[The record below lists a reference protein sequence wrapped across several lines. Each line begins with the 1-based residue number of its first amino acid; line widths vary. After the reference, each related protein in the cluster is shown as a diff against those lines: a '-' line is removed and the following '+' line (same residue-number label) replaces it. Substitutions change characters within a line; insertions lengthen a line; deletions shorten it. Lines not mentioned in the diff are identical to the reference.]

1 MAVRATVSRFPKNED
16 EQESSGLP
24 WGVTV
29 TPFASKDE
37 NGLSPVYGSDG
48 DLLPRCENCYAYFN
62 TYCELDQWAWNCS
75 LCGTLNGLTSQAIM
89 RYSHPRSCAE
99 TMSSF
104 IDLELSMEGSE
115 EEMMQARPVYVAAV
129 DLSSSEEFLELT
141 KSALQAALEALA
153 PGSLFGLATFSHKM
167 GLYDVQGPIPVVKNV
182 FISPDTEG
190 TLPIELEDVM
200 PLLQFLAPVETCKD
214 RITAALDTLR
224 PTTSW
229 ERTTGAGQG
238 LEGVLMGGR
247 GFGVA
252 MEALVK
258 YIGSEY
264 GNTFALAR
272 VFAFMSGPPDYGA
285 GQLDTKRY
293 GEQYA
298 SKGEDADRALLP
310 EQTPF
315 YKDLAV
321 VAVQAGVCVDI
332 FAVTNEYTDLASL
345 KFLSIESGGSLFLY
359 SNTDDS
365 TLPQDMYRM
374 LSRPYAFGCILRLRT
389 SSEFKPGHSY
399 GHFFPDPQ
407 YENVQHII
415 CCDSFA
421 SYAYDFDFTSATGFS
436 RYASEQPVLQIAFQY
451 TVVVPPEE
459 LSASRLVS
467 ASRGKHLLQRRL
479 RIRTLQFGTARNMNE
494 LYDSVDP
501 EAVLSILVHKPH
513 WSKEFGRAG
522 MLLHDW
528 LVILTAQYND
538 ASKIVQFKNGG
549 LIASQID
556 VAFSQCPQLQPLP
569 RLVFALLRN
578 PLLRFH
584 EEGVHPDYRIYLQ
597 CLCSAL
603 EPVSLHRVI
612 YPVLMSYST
621 PDKQAYPRHSL
632 SRAALITSGSPI
644 FFLDAFTALIV
655 FYSSTADPT
664 LPFPPPKIPAVKSP
678 SATSVFVVSPRIL
691 AAVGGGG
698 RGWAF
703 SGLWLVRAAH
713 KKGANII
720 LIQITYFPVELV
732 FQAKFAKIGGAIFLD
747 QWFLEEARAM
757 ALQDAEILLYPAA
770 IVSEPQD
777 QGLDSRDHWKR
788 VAQGHA
794 GANLVSCCT
803 GPAREIV
810 AAADDKEEA
819 VLVAKFDL
827 EQIRL
832 MRHSWGVFHDWR
844 PGLYK
849 VLLTSD
855 GSNRYWKSLHQESI
869 LDHIECAWRQ
879 NLYYFGFRLAL
890 DFAVLTVSSGIQDG
904 PMN

>member
-1 MAVRATVSRFPKNED
+1 MAVRATVSRFPQNED
-16 EQESSGLP
+16 VQESSGLP

-48 DLLPRCENCYAYFN
+48 DLLPRCENCYGYFN
-62 TYCELDQWAWNCS
+62 TYCGIDQWAWNCS
-75 LCGTLNGLTSQAIM
+75 LCGTLNGLTSQAIS
-89 RYSHPRSCAE
+89 RYSRPQSCAE
-99 TMSSF
+99 MMSSF
-104 IDLELSMEGSE
+104 IDLELPMEGSE

-129 DLSSSEEFLELT
+129 DLSSSEDFLELT

-167 GLYDVQGPIPVVKNV
+167 GLYDVQGPIPVVKNI

-190 TLPIELEDVM
+190 TLPIEPEDVM

-214 RITAALDTLR
+214 RITAALDTLK

-238 LEGVLMGGR
+238 LEGVVMGGR

-252 MEALVK
+252 METLLK
-258 YIGSEY
+258 YLGSEY

-272 VFAFMSGPPDYGA
+272 VFAFLSGPPDYGA
-285 GQLDTKRY
+285 GQLDTRRY

-298 SKGEDADRALLP
+298 SKGEDADKALLP

-315 YKDLAV
+315 YKDLAA

-421 SYAYDFDFTSATGFS
+421 TYAYDFDFTSETGFS

-467 ASRGKHLLQRRL
+467 ASRGKHMLKRRL
-479 RIRTLQFGTARNMNE
+479 RIRTLLFGIAGNMNE

-501 EAVLSILVHKPH
+501 EAVLSLLVHKVILA
-513 WSKEFGRAG
+513 SLEQGVREGR

-538 ASKIVQFKNGG
+538 VSKIVQFKNGG
-549 LIASQID
+549 SIASQLD

-603 EPVSLHRVI
+603 EPGSLHRVI
-612 YPVLMSYST
+612 YPALMSYST

-644 FFLDAFTALIV
+644 FFLDAFTTLIV
-655 FYSSTADPT
+655 FYSSTADPA
-664 LPFPPPKIPAVKSP
+664 LPFPPPQDCLLRSTINKLKQERSITPKLIFIQGEQDGA
-678 SATSVFVVSPRIL
+678 SAFENYLIEEQDVDGSGFTSVMGFVS
-691 AAVGGGG
+691 
-698 RGWAF
+698 
-703 SGLWLVRAAH
+703 
-713 KKGANII
+713 
-720 LIQITYFPVELV
+720 
-732 FQAKFAKIGGAIFLD
+732 
-747 QWFLEEARAM
+747 FLEDVTQSVMEYM
-757 ALQDAEILLYPAA
+757 
-770 IVSEPQD
+770 
-777 QGLDSRDHWKR
+777 K
-788 VAQGHA
+788 
-794 GANLVSCCT
+794 
-803 GPAREIV
+803 
-810 AAADDKEEA
+810 
-819 VLVAKFDL
+819 
-827 EQIRL
+827 
-832 MRHSWGVFHDWR
+832 
-844 PGLYK
+844 
-849 VLLTSD
+849 
-855 GSNRYWKSLHQESI
+855 
-869 LDHIECAWRQ
+869 
-879 NLYYFGFRLAL
+879 
-890 DFAVLTVSSGIQDG
+890 
-904 PMN
+904 

>member
-37 NGLSPVYGSDG
+37 NGLSPVYGSNG
-48 DLLPRCENCYAYFN
+48 DLLPRCEDCYAYFN

-214 RITAALDTLR
+214 RITVALDTLR

-501 EAVLSILVHKPH
+501 EAVLSILVHKVILA
-513 WSKEFGRAG
+513 SLEQGVREGR

-549 LIASQID
+549 LIVSQID

-603 EPVSLHRVI
+603 EPGSLHRVI

-632 SRAALITSGSPI
+632 SRAALITSSSPI

-664 LPFPPPKIPAVKSP
+664 LPFPPPQDCKLFLSLE
-678 SATSVFVVSPRIL
+678 SAFMQKKLFLQRI
-691 AAVGGGG
+691 
-698 RGWAF
+698 
-703 SGLWLVRAAH
+703 SS
-713 KKGANII
+713 I
-720 LIQITYFPVELV
+720 L
-732 FQAKFAKIGGAIFLD
+732 FLR
-747 QWFLEEARAM
+747 Q
-757 ALQDAEILLYPAA
+757 
-770 IVSEPQD
+770 
-777 QGLDSRDHWKR
+777 
-788 VAQGHA
+788 
-794 GANLVSCCT
+794 
-803 GPAREIV
+803 
-810 AAADDKEEA
+810 
-819 VLVAKFDL
+819 
-827 EQIRL
+827 
-832 MRHSWGVFHDWR
+832 
-844 PGLYK
+844 K
-849 VLLTSD
+849 VLLSGLLRSTINKLKQERSITPKLIFIRGGQDDASAFENYLIEEQDVD
-855 GSNRYWKSLHQESI
+855 GS
-869 LDHIECAWRQ
+869 
-879 NLYYFGFRLAL
+879 GFTSVTG
-890 DFAVLTVSSGIQDG
+890 FVSFLEDVTQSV
-904 PMN
+904 MEYMK